1 MSREKNPMAPRNP
14 LVFLVTEM
22 PLVRTSAGIRPSA
35 WLTRFCTSIAARSAF
50 RPISNVTVMLENPVL
65 VLEERMYCIPS
76 TPLMTCSSGVVT
88 ALSTACAL
96 APV

>member
-1 MSREKNPMAPRNP
+1 M
-14 LVFLVTEM
+14 FFVTAM
-22 PLVRTSAGIRPSA
+22 PFVRTSAGMRPSA
-35 WLTRFCTSIAARSAF
+35 WLTRFCTSTAARSGL
-50 RPISNVTVMLENPVL
+50 RPISNVTVMVQKPVL
-65 VLEERMYCIPS
+65 VLDERMYCMPS

>member
-1 MSREKNPMAPRNP
+1 MKPA
-14 LVFLVTEM
+14 VFLMTVM
-22 PLVRTSAGIRPSA
+22 PLVRTSAGSRPSA
-35 WLTRFCTSIAARSAF
+35 WLTRFCTSTAARSGS
-50 RPISNVTVMLENPVL
+50 RPTSKETLMVLRPLL
-65 VLEERMYCIPS
+65 VLEDCTYVMPS

>member
-1 MSREKNPMAPRNP
+1 MVLSP
-14 LVFLVTEM
+14 L
-22 PLVRTSAGIRPSA
+22 
-35 WLTRFCTSIAARSAF
+35 
-50 RPISNVTVMLENPVL
+50 L
-65 VLEERMYCIPS
+65 VLEDWMYVMPS